1 MKKTRR
7 PIALLTRQKLD
18 QKAFQRSRRDLKRAE
33 KRIRQLTEA
42 NIPLTL
48 EIVELRHT
56 ESTCR
61 SLFENSAVGMYRMT
75 LTGRFLEANSAMARM
90 LGYDSHQDLLSNV
103 TNILQHLYVNVEV
116 RTNLTMLFKDDIV
129 KGFEVQFYRKDRSII
144 WVSLN
149 ESAICDDTGTVI
161 YYEGMATD
169 ITERKRAEEALRF
182 SEARYRTLHRDI
194 PTMIFTLD
202 TQGKVLSV
210 NPYGANQLGYRI
222 EELEGKPVLNV
233 FHPDDRPAVTDQLQ
247 RCLQNPDQVY
257 RWQFRKIRKDG
268 TCIWVEELAQ
278 AVNDL
283 NGVPNVLVVCRD
295 ISERIQTEEM
305 LRKAQD
311 ELEHKVAERT
321 KELSEANVKL
331 KELDQ
336 LKSMFIASMSHEL
349 GTPLNSVIG
358 FSGVLLNGWAGP
370 LNEEQKENVE
380 SIQRSGKHLLSL
392 LNDVIDV
399 SRIEAG
405 KIEPLIEEFDVQD
418 LINEAVALVAID
430 AQQKNL
436 ELTLEATHFM
446 LRSDRRR
453 LLQCVVN
460 LLTNAV
466 KFTEKGSVRIAA
478 KIIETDEDLK
488 ESASG
493 KTRFIEISVVD
504 TGIGIRQDDLPK
516 LYQPFSRLVSSH
528 TTVIPGTGLGL
539 YLTKRLVKEV
549 LKGDLLCTSSHGKGS
564 TFTIRIQVRPLE
576 SGRKREEI
584 GESNKRGEGHQL
596 SAPGSSRDFERV

>member
-1 MKKTRR
+1 MKRIRR
-7 PIALLTRQKLD
+7 PTPLLSRHKLD
-18 QKAFQRSRRDLKRAE
+18 QKALQRSRRDLKCAE
-33 KRIRQLTEA
+33 KRIRQLIEA
-42 NIPLTL
+42 NTTLTA
-48 EIVELRHT
+48 EIIELRRT

-75 LTGRFLEANSAMARM
+75 LTGRFLEANSAMAHM
-90 LGYDSHQDLLSNV
+90 LGYNSPQDLLSNV
-103 TNILQHLYVNVEV
+103 TNLLQQLYVNPDL
-116 RTNLTMLFKDDIV
+116 RNNLTMLFNDNIV
-129 KGFEVQFYRKDRSII
+129 EGFEVQFYRKDKSII

-210 NPYGANQLGYRI
+210 NPYGAKQLGYSI
-222 EELEGKPVLNV
+222 EELEGKPVLSV
-233 FHPDDRPAVTDQLQ
+233 FHLDDRPAVTDQLQ

-268 TCIWVEELAQ
+268 KTMWVEELAQ

-283 NGVPNVLVVCRD
+283 NGVTNVLVVCRD

-305 LRKAQD
+305 LRKAHD

-336 LKSMFIASMSHEL
+336 LKSMFIASISHEL

-380 SIQRSGKHLLSL
+380 SIQKSGKHLLSL

-399 SRIEAG
+399 SKIEAG
-405 KIEPLIEEFDVQD
+405 QIEARLNDFDVHD
-418 LINEAVALVAID
+418 LLVEAMDHISIEAER
-430 AQQKNL
+430 KNL
-436 ELTLEATHFM
+436 ELTLDAANVM
-446 LRSDRRR
+446 LHSDRRR

-466 KFTEKGSVRIAA
+466 KFTNKGSIRLAA
-478 KIIETDEDLK
+478 KIIDGDLQGS
-488 ESASG
+488 ESE
-493 KTRFIEISVVD
+493 KTGLMDISVED
-504 TGIGIRQDDLPK
+504 TGIGIRKEDMPK
-516 LYQPFSRLVSSH
+516 LFQPFSRIVSSH

-539 YLTKRLVKEV
+539 YLTKRLVTGV
-549 LKGDLLCTSSHGKGS
+549 LKGDLLCTSSHGQGS
-564 TFTIRIQVRPLE
+564 TFTIRIKLRP
-576 SGRKREEI
+576 SDQTGGEEN
-584 GESNKRGEGHQL
+584 E
-596 SAPGSSRDFERV
+596 